1 VLDATDT
8 NPCVAAAAMMP
19 DGGQRVSVTTPHDDD
34 LRVSLGEKSGRAPK
48 KSPFDVAS
56 REGAADH
63 RQVFLACFLDRLR
76 ACVSGVLNSL
86 DGV

>member
-1 VLDATDT
+1 MV
-8 NPCVAAAAMMP
+8 PH
-19 DGGQRVSVTTPHDDD
+19 GGQRVSVTTPHDDV
-34 LRVSLGEKSGRAPK
+34 LRRSLREKSGRAPK

-63 RQVFLACFLDRLR
+63 RQVFLTCFSERIATDV
-76 ACVSGVLNSL
+76 AGVLNSL